1 MNKLDFLPR
10 IESLRGIAA
19 VAVVGYHVGH
29 LFDNLPAIGA
39 VDAFAFRVFMGI
51 SNGIGAVVAFFVL
64 SGFVLARSL
73 DANPDPVRYFR
84 NRFFRLFPAAIAVV
98 GLLAA
103 LYDLFGIYVGFEASF
118 DPLNVVLNMLMIRS
132 DINGPM
138 WSMTVECFAT
148 PLILLTLLLFKRYGA
163 LPIVTLI
170 VVLFGPSFWG
180 PYVHVLGG
188 ATNLAPLY
196 AFVVGVLVHCSGER
210 IAAAINPGWAG
221 LIALL
226 VILAFCMFGIKK
238 QTAPILMLECLST
251 ATFIVLVVWHPAA
264 RMFNPLDF
272 KLARFYGK
280 ISYSFY
286 LLHMLGIL
294 FAGRLLGPMVL
305 YVSGLSVFAV
315 SVLTTF
321 FAILLVTPLAYLSWR
336 FIELPFIAVGRR
348 LGASSA
354 ALATKKNRVIN
365 YR

>member
-1 MNKLDFLPR
+1 MDFLPR

-29 LFDNLPAIGA
+29 LFDDSPAAGA
-39 VDAFAFRVFMGI
+39 VDAFAFRAFMGI

-73 DANPDPVRYFR
+73 DANPDTARYFR

-103 LYDLFGIYVGFEASF
+103 LHSLFGIYVGFEAEF

-138 WSMTVECFAT
+138 WSMTAECFAT
-148 PLILLTLLLFKRYGA
+148 PLILLSLLLFKRHGA
-163 LPIVTLI
+163 LPLGILI
-170 VVLFGPSFWG
+170 LLLFALSFWG
-180 PYVHVLGG
+180 PYVHMLGG
-188 ATNLAPLY
+188 VTNLAPLY
-196 AFVVGVLVHCSGER
+196 AFVVGVLVHCRGER
-210 IAAAINPGWAG
+210 VAAAINPRWAE
-221 LIALL
+221 LVAALA
-226 VILAFCMFGIKK
+226 VLAFCVLGTRK

-264 RMFNPLDF
+264 RIFNPLDL
-272 KLARFYGK
+272 KLVRFYGR
-280 ISYSFY
+280 ISYSLY

-294 FAGRLLGPMVL
+294 FAVRIFGPMVHR
-305 YVSGLSVFAV
+305 VSSSVFAEA
-315 SVLTTF
+315 VLTTL

-336 FIELPFIAVGRR
+336 FIELPFIAIGRR
-348 LGASSA
+348 LGGRSPAFA
-354 ALATKKNRVIN
+354 IKRIV
-365 YR
+365 